1 MSNLLL
7 YTQKIEPKWK
17 MLKQLLIFFNNY
29 LLRMLLMKGILKK
42 EAMTMDAKLML
53 P

>member
-1 MSNLLL
+1 ML
-7 YTQKIEPKWK
+7 TQIF
-17 MLKQLLIFFNNY
+17 LKNY
-29 LLRMLLMKGILKK
+29 MQKMLLMKGILKK